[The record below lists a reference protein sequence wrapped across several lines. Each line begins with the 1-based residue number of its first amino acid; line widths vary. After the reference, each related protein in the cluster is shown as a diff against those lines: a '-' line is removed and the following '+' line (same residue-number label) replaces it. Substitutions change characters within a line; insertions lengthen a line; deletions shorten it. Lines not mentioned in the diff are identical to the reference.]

1 MGKDLPT
8 ALISAA
14 RSGDQ
19 QAKDRLVAAYLPLLY
34 NVVGRALDG
43 HADVDDVVQE
53 TVLRMLRGLPELR
66 DPERFRSWLVAIAMN
81 EIRQNWRER
90 QSGAMPAD
98 RLDDAYDLPD
108 PRADFVELT
117 ILELG
122 LTGQR
127 RQVAEATRWLDED
140 DRALLSLWWLETA
153 GHLSRAEVAAALELT
168 PQHTAVRVQ
177 RMKAQLEAAR
187 VVVGALA
194 ADPPCVLL
202 EDLVAGWDG
211 VPSALW
217 RKRLARHAREC
228 TVCSGH
234 GSGLVPAEGLLVGL
248 ALVPVAAAAGAGAA
262 PELLAAAG
270 LAPLGQFPT
279 GGVPTLDQHAT
290 AGATAPELVATTAHL
305 RVPDAD
311 AHADALGAGRAERR
325 RVQARRRRRNSAIAA
340 VVAVAA
346 LGTGGAAVHLYTD
359 GEDRDATTVTAD
371 APAPRT
377 EVPTSAAASPSASA
391 SPSPSASPSASTS
404 PSPSRTPK
412 AKPTKSTPPPPAPSS
427 APRAPKPT
435 QPAPAPAAPAGTAA
449 QVTELV
455 NAERAKAG
463 CGPVSVNELLNTA
476 AQRHSADM
484 AARDY
489 FSHTSPDGTDPGDRI
504 TAAGYRWSTYGENIA
519 KGQRTPADVMKAWM
533 NSPGHRANILNC
545 SFKEIG
551 VGKQESGD
559 GPVWTQKFGAR

>member
-1 MGKDLPT
+1 MGKDHGT
-8 ALISAA
+8 ALIAAA
-14 RSGDQ
+14 RNGDQ
-19 QAKDRLVAAYLPLLY
+19 AAKDRLVAAYLPLLY
-34 NVVGRALDG
+34 NVVGRALNG

-53 TVLRMLRGLPELR
+53 TVLRMLRSLPELR

-81 EIRQNWRER
+81 EIRRHWREG
-90 QSGAMPAD
+90 QSGAVSAG
-98 RLDDAYDLPD
+98 RLDDAYDLAD

-117 ILELG
+117 ILRLG

-153 GHLSRAEVAAALELT
+153 GQLSRAEVAAALELSA
-168 PQHTAVRVQ
+168 QHTAVRVQ

-202 EDLVAGWDG
+202 EDILAGWDG
-211 VPSALW
+211 IPSALW

-248 ALVPVAAAAGAGAA
+248 ALVPVAGAAGGAVA
-262 PELLAAAG
+262 PELL
-270 LAPLGQFPT
+270 
-279 GGVPTLDQHAT
+279 
-290 AGATAPELVATTAHL
+290 TTAAHL
-305 RVPDAD
+305 TVGSA
-311 AHADALGAGRAERR
+311 AGAGRAERR
-325 RVQARRRRRNSAIAA
+325 RGQVRRRRRNSAIAA

-359 GEDRDATTVTAD
+359 GEERDATTLSAG
-371 APAPRT
+371 
-377 EVPTSAAASPSASA
+377 VPTDGATLPTTAVPSPTPTTASPSASASASASSASPSASA
-391 SPSPSASPSASTS
+391 SPSKSPSSKPKPK
-404 PSPSRTPK
+404 PS
-412 AKPTKSTPPPPAPSS
+412 PTKSTRPPAPSTAAPAPEPPPPPAP
-427 APRAPKPT
+427 
-435 QPAPAPAAPAGTAA
+435 APAPPASEGG
-449 QVTELV
+449 QVLQIV
-455 NAERAKAG
+455 NTERAKEG
-463 CGPVSVNELLNTA
+463 CGPVTTNDLLATA

-484 AARDY
+484 ASRDY

-519 KGQRTPADVMKAWM
+519 KGQRTPADVMRSWM
-533 NSPGHRANILNC
+533 DSPGHRANILNC
-545 SFKEIG
+545 SFKEMGIG
-551 VGKQESGD
+551 KVDSGG

>member
-1 MGKDLPT
+1 MGKDHGT
-8 ALISAA
+8 ALIAAA
-14 RSGDQ
+14 RNGDQ
-19 QAKDRLVAAYLPLLY
+19 EAKDRLVAAYLPLLY
-34 NVVGRALDG
+34 NVVGRALNG

-53 TVLRMLRGLPELR
+53 TVLRMLRSLPELR

-81 EIRQNWRER
+81 EIRRHWREG
-90 QSGAMPAD
+90 QSGTVSAG
-98 RLDDAYDLPD
+98 RLDDAYDLAD

-117 ILELG
+117 ILRLG

-153 GHLSRAEVAAALELT
+153 GQLSRAEVAAALELSA
-168 PQHTAVRVQ
+168 QHTAVRVQ

-202 EDLVAGWDG
+202 EDILAGWDG

-248 ALVPVAAAAGAGAA
+248 ALVPVAGAAGAAVA
-262 PELLAAAG
+262 PELL
-270 LAPLGQFPT
+270 
-279 GGVPTLDQHAT
+279 
-290 AGATAPELVATTAHL
+290 TTAAHL
-305 RVPDAD
+305 TVDSAD
-311 AHADALGAGRAERR
+311 GAGRAERR
-325 RVQARRRRRNSAIAA
+325 RGQVRRRRRNSAIAA

-359 GEDRDATTVTAD
+359 GEERDATTLSAGVPTDD
-371 APAPRT
+371 AT
-377 EVPTSAAASPSASA
+377 LPTSAAPSPTRTAPSPSASASSASPSASA
-391 SPSPSASPSASTS
+391 SPSK
-404 PSPSRTPK
+404 SPSRKPK
-412 AKPTKSTPPPPAPSS
+412 PKPSPTKSTRPPAPSTAAPAPKPPPPPAP
-427 APRAPKPT
+427 
-435 QPAPAPAAPAGTAA
+435 APAPPASEGG
-449 QVTELV
+449 QVLQIV
-455 NAERAKAG
+455 NTERAKEG
-463 CGPVSVNELLNTA
+463 CGPVTSNDLLATA

-484 AARDY
+484 ASRDY

-519 KGQRTPADVMKAWM
+519 KGQRTPADVMRAWM
-533 NSPGHRANILNC
+533 DSPGHRANILNC
-545 SFKEIG
+545 SFKEMGIG
-551 VGKQESGD
+551 KVDSGG

>member
-1 MGKDLPT
+1 MGKDHGT
-8 ALISAA
+8 ALIAAA
-14 RSGDQ
+14 RNGDQ
-19 QAKDRLVAAYLPLLY
+19 EAKDRLVAAYLPLLY
-34 NVVGRALDG
+34 NVVGRALNG

-53 TVLRMLRGLPELR
+53 TVLRMLRSLPELR

-81 EIRQNWRER
+81 EIRRHWREG
-90 QSGAMPAD
+90 QSGTIPAG
-98 RLDDAYDLPD
+98 RLDDAYDLAD

-117 ILELG
+117 ILRLG

-153 GHLSRAEVAAALELT
+153 GQLSRAEVAAALELSA
-168 PQHTAVRVQ
+168 QHTAVRVQ

-187 VVVGALA
+187 IVVGALA

-202 EDLVAGWDG
+202 EDILAGWDG

-234 GSGLVPAEGLLVGL
+234 GAGLVPAEGLLVGL
-248 ALVPVAAAAGAGAA
+248 ALVPVAGAAGAAVA
-262 PELLAAAG
+262 PELL
-270 LAPLGQFPT
+270 
-279 GGVPTLDQHAT
+279 
-290 AGATAPELVATTAHL
+290 TTAAHL
-305 RVPDAD
+305 TVDSA
-311 AHADALGAGRAERR
+311 AGAGRAERR
-325 RVQARRRRRNSAIAA
+325 RGQVRRRRRNSAIAA

-359 GEDRDATTVTAD
+359 GEERDATTLSAGVPSDGATLPTTA
-371 APAPRT
+371 APSPTRTAPS
-377 EVPTSAAASPSASA
+377 PSASASSASPSASA
-391 SPSPSASPSASTS
+391 SPSK
-404 PSPSRTPK
+404 SPSRKPK
-412 AKPTKSTPPPPAPSS
+412 PKPSPTKSTRPPAPSTAAPAPKPPPPPAP
-427 APRAPKPT
+427 
-435 QPAPAPAAPAGTAA
+435 APAPPASEGG
-449 QVTELV
+449 QVLQIV
-455 NAERAKAG
+455 NTERAKEG
-463 CGPVSVNELLNTA
+463 CGPVTSNDLLATA

-484 AARDY
+484 ASRDY

-519 KGQRTPADVMKAWM
+519 KGQRTPADVMQAWM
-533 NSPGHRANILNC
+533 DSPGHRANILNC
-545 SFKEIG
+545 SFKEMGIG
-551 VGKQESGD
+551 KVDSGG

>member
-1 MGKDLPT
+1 MGKDHPT
-8 ALISAA
+8 ALITAA
-14 RSGDQ
+14 QGGDQ
-19 QAKDRLVAAYLPLLY
+19 QAKDQLVSAYLPLLY

-81 EIRQNWRER
+81 EIRTHWRDR
-90 QSGAMPAD
+90 QSGAIPAD
-98 RLDDAYDLPD
+98 RLDTAYDLPD
-108 PRADFVELT
+108 PRADFVEVT

-153 GHLSRAEVAAALELT
+153 GHLSRAEVAAALELS

-202 EDLVAGWDG
+202 EDIAAGWDG

-228 TVCSGH
+228 TVCSGYR
-234 GSGLVPAEGLLVGL
+234 SGLVPAEGLLVGL
-248 ALVPVAAAAGAGAA
+248 ALVPVAAAGAGAA
-262 PELLAAAG
+262 PELL
-270 LAPLGQFPT
+270 
-279 GGVPTLDQHAT
+279 
-290 AGATAPELVATTAHL
+290 TTAAHL
-305 RVPDAD
+305 QAPGPDPHGA
-311 AHADALGAGRAERR
+311 GAGRAERR

-346 LGTGGAAVHLYTD
+346 LGTGGTAVHLYTD
-359 GEDRDATTVTAD
+359 GDGQDATTVTAD
-371 APAPRT
+371 APAPRSQAPKSAS
-377 EVPTSAAASPSASA
+377 PTSSPSLSPTPTS
-391 SPSPSASPSASTS
+391 SPSPSASPS

-412 AKPTKSTPPPPAPSS
+412 AKPKTSTPAPPAPTT
-427 APRAPKPT
+427 APAPDPDP
-435 QPAPAPAAPAGTAA
+435 PAPAPPAPAGTAG
-449 QVTELV
+449 QVTDLV
-455 NAERAKAG
+455 NAERAKEG
-463 CGPVSVNELLNTA
+463 CGPVTVNDQLNTA

-484 AARDY
+484 EANDY
-489 FSHTSPDGTDPGDRI
+489 FSHTSQDGRDPGDRI

-519 KGQRTPADVMKAWM
+519 KGQQTPADVMRSWM
-533 NSPGHRANILNC
+533 DSPGHRANILNC

-551 VGKQESGD
+551 VGKQNSGG
-559 GPVWTQKFGAR
+559 GPVWTQVFGAR

>member
-1 MGKDLPT
+1 MGKDHPT
-8 ALISAA
+8 ALITAA
-14 RSGDQ
+14 QGGDQ
-19 QAKDRLVAAYLPLLY
+19 QAKDQLVSAYLPLLY

-81 EIRQNWRER
+81 EIRTHWRDR
-90 QSGAMPAD
+90 QSGAIPAD
-98 RLDDAYDLPD
+98 RLDTAYDLPD
-108 PRADFVELT
+108 PRADFVEVT

-153 GHLSRAEVAAALELT
+153 GHLSRAEVAAALELS

-194 ADPPCVLL
+194 AEPPCVLL
-202 EDLVAGWDG
+202 EDIAAGWDG

-228 TVCSGH
+228 TVCSGYR
-234 GSGLVPAEGLLVGL
+234 SGLVPAEGLLVGL
-248 ALVPVAAAAGAGAA
+248 ALVPVAAAGTGAA
-262 PELLAAAG
+262 PELL
-270 LAPLGQFPT
+270 
-279 GGVPTLDQHAT
+279 
-290 AGATAPELVATTAHL
+290 TTAAHL
-305 RVPDAD
+305 QAPGPDPHGA
-311 AHADALGAGRAERR
+311 GAGRAERR

-346 LGTGGAAVHLYTD
+346 LGTGGTAVHLYTD
-359 GEDRDATTVTAD
+359 GDGQDATTVTAD
-371 APAPRT
+371 APAPRSQA
-377 EVPTSAAASPSASA
+377 PTSASPTSSPSLSPTPTS
-391 SPSPSASPSASTS
+391 SPSPSASPS

-412 AKPTKSTPPPPAPSS
+412 AKPKTSTPAPPAPTT
-427 APRAPKPT
+427 APAPDPDP
-435 QPAPAPAAPAGTAA
+435 PAPAPQAPAGTAG
-449 QVTELV
+449 QVTDLV
-455 NAERAKAG
+455 NAERAKEG
-463 CGPVSVNELLNTA
+463 CGPVTVNDQLNTA

-484 AARDY
+484 EANDY
-489 FSHTSPDGTDPGDRI
+489 FSHTSQDGRDPGDRI

-519 KGQRTPADVMKAWM
+519 KGQQTPADVMRSWM
-533 NSPGHRANILNC
+533 DSPGHRANILNC

-551 VGKQESGD
+551 VGKQNSGG
-559 GPVWTQKFGAR
+559 GPVWTQVFGAR

>member
-1 MGKDLPT
+1 MGKDHGT
-8 ALISAA
+8 ALIAAA
-14 RSGDQ
+14 RNGDQ
-19 QAKDRLVAAYLPLLY
+19 EAKDRLVESYLPLLY
-34 NVVGRALDG
+34 NVVGRALNG

-53 TVLRMLRGLPELR
+53 TVLRMLRSLPELR

-81 EIRQNWRER
+81 EIRRHWRES
-90 QSGAMPAD
+90 QSGAISAD
-98 RLDDAYDLPD
+98 RLDDTFDLAD

-117 ILELG
+117 ILRLG

-153 GHLSRAEVAAALELT
+153 GQLSRAEVAAALELSQ
-168 PQHTAVRVQ
+168 QHTAVRVQ

-202 EDLVAGWDG
+202 EDILGGWDG

-248 ALVPVAAAAGAGAA
+248 ALVPVAAAAGGAVA
-262 PELLAAAG
+262 PELL
-270 LAPLGQFPT
+270 
-279 GGVPTLDQHAT
+279 
-290 AGATAPELVATTAHL
+290 TTAAHL
-305 RVPDAD
+305 TPAS
-311 AHADALGAGRAERR
+311 AAGAGRAERR
-325 RVQARRRRRNSAIAA
+325 RGQVRRRRRNSAIAA

-346 LGTGGAAVHLYTD
+346 LGSGGAAVHLYSND
-359 GEDRDATTVTAD
+359 EDRDATTLSAGVPSESATLPTAS
-371 APAPRT
+371 
-377 EVPTSAAASPSASA
+377 VPSPTATTASPSASAASASPSASA
-391 SPSPSASPSASTS
+391 SPTK
-404 PSPSRTPK
+404 SPSRKPK
-412 AKPTKSTPPPPAPSS
+412 PSPTRSTRPPAPSS
-427 APRAPKPT
+427 AAPAPKPPP
-435 QPAPAPAAPAGTAA
+435 PAPAPPASVGG
-449 QVTELV
+449 QVLQIV
-455 NAERAKAG
+455 NAERAKEG
-463 CGPVSVNELLNTA
+463 CGPVTSNDLLATA

-484 AARDY
+484 ASRDY

-519 KGQRTPADVMKAWM
+519 KGQRTPADVMKSWM
-533 NSPGHRANILNC
+533 DSPGHRANILNC
-545 SFKEIG
+545 SFKEMGI
-551 VGKQESGD
+551 GKQDSGG

>member
-1 MGKDLPT
+1 MGKDHPT
-8 ALISAA
+8 VLIAA
-14 RSGDQ
+14 AQGGDQ
-19 QAKDRLVAAYLPLLY
+19 QAKDQLVSAYLPLLY

-53 TVLRMLRGLPELR
+53 TVLRMLRGLTELR

-81 EIRQNWRER
+81 EVRTHWREKR
-90 QSGAMPAD
+90 AGAIPAD
-98 RLDDAYDLPD
+98 RLDAAYDLPD
-108 PRADFVELT
+108 PRADFVEVT

-194 ADPPCVLL
+194 AEPPCVLL
-202 EDLVAGWDG
+202 EDIAAGWDG

-262 PELLAAAG
+262 PELLA
-270 LAPLGQFPT
+270 
-279 GGVPTLDQHAT
+279 T
-290 AGATAPELVATTAHL
+290 AAHL
-305 RVPDAD
+305 QAPVPGAD
-311 AHADALGAGRAERR
+311 SAGAGRAERR
-325 RVQARRRRRNSAIAA
+325 RVQARRRRRNSAVAA

-377 EVPTSAAASPSASA
+377 EAPTSAAPTSSP
-391 SPSPSASPSASTS
+391 SPSASTS
-404 PSPSRTPK
+404 PSASKSPSPSKKPK
-412 AKPTKSTPPPPAPSS
+412 PKPKPKKSTTPPPAPSS
-427 APRAPKPT
+427 AAPAPKPDP
-435 QPAPAPAAPAGTAA
+435 PAPAPPAPSGMAEQVA
-449 QVTELV
+449 QLV
-455 NAERAKAG
+455 NTERSKEG
-463 CGPVSVNELLNTA
+463 CGPVSVNGLLNTA

-484 AARDY
+484 AAQDY
-489 FSHTSPDGTDPGDRI
+489 FSHTSQDGRDPGDRI

-519 KGQRTPADVMKAWM
+519 KGQRTPADVMQSWM
-533 NSPGHRANILNC
+533 DSPGHRANILNC

-551 VGKQESGD
+551 MGKVDSGG
-559 GPVWTQKFGAR
+559 GPVWTQVFGAR

>member
-1 MGKDLPT
+1 MGKDHGT
-8 ALISAA
+8 ALIAAA
-14 RSGDQ
+14 RKGDQ
-19 QAKDRLVAAYLPLLY
+19 EAKDQLVASYLPLLY
-34 NVVGRALDG
+34 NVVGRALNG

-53 TVLRMLRGLPELR
+53 AVLRMLRSLPELR
-66 DPERFRSWLVAIAMN
+66 DPGRFRSWLVAIAMN
-81 EIRQNWRER
+81 EIRRHWREGR
-90 QSGAMPAD
+90 AGSVSAD
-98 RLDDAYDLPD
+98 RLDDTFDLAD

-117 ILELG
+117 ILRLG

-127 RQVAEATRWLDED
+127 RQVAEATRWLEED

-153 GHLSRAEVAAALELT
+153 GQLSRAEVAAALELT

-202 EDLVAGWDG
+202 EDMLTGWDG

-248 ALVPVAAAAGAGAA
+248 ALVPVAGAVGGAVA
-262 PELLAAAG
+262 PELL
-270 LAPLGQFPT
+270 PT
-279 GGVPTLDQHAT
+279 A
-290 AGATAPELVATTAHL
+290 AHL
-305 RVPDAD
+305 GVAPAV
-311 AHADALGAGRAERR
+311 GAGRAERR
-325 RVQARRRRRNSAIAA
+325 RGQARRRRRNSAFAA

-359 GEDRDATTVTAD
+359 DEDRDATTLSAGVPSSSATLPPETAASTPASTT
-371 APAPRT
+371 APP
-377 EVPTSAAASPSASA
+377 SPSASSA
-391 SPSPSASPSASTS
+391 SPSPSADASAP
-404 PSPSRTPK
+404 PSPARKPEPEPS
-412 AKPTKSTPPPPAPSS
+412 PTKSARPPVPSSAAPGPQSPPPVPAPPAPV
-427 APRAPKPT
+427 
-435 QPAPAPAAPAGTAA
+435 GG
-449 QVTELV
+449 ELLQIV
-455 NAERAKAG
+455 NEERAKEG
-463 CGPVSVNELLNTA
+463 CGPVTSNDLLDTA

-484 AARDY
+484 TSRDY

-519 KGQRTPADVMKAWM
+519 KGQRTPAEVMQAWM

-545 SFKEIG
+545 AFKEMGI
-551 VGKQESGD
+551 GKQDSGG
-559 GPVWTQKFGAR
+559 GPVWTQKFGTR

>member
-1 MGKDLPT
+1 MGKDHPSV
-8 ALISAA
+8 LIASAQG
-14 RSGDQ
+14 GDQ
-19 QAKDRLVAAYLPLLY
+19 QAKDQLVSAYLPLLY

-81 EIRQNWRER
+81 EIRTHWRER
-90 QSGAMPAD
+90 QSGAIPAD
-98 RLDDAYDLPD
+98 RLDTAYDLPD
-108 PRADFVELT
+108 PRADFVEVT

-153 GHLSRAEVAAALELT
+153 GHLSRAEVAAALELSS
-168 PQHTAVRVQ
+168 QHTAVRVQ

-194 ADPPCVLL
+194 AEPPCVLL
-202 EDLVAGWDG
+202 EDITAGWDG

-248 ALVPVAAAAGAGAA
+248 ALVPVAAAGMGAGAS
-262 PELLAAAG
+262 PDLLA
-270 LAPLGQFPT
+270 
-279 GGVPTLDQHAT
+279 T
-290 AGATAPELVATTAHL
+290 AAHL
-305 RVPDAD
+305 QAPGPGAD
-311 AHADALGAGRAERR
+311 SAVAGRAERR
-325 RVQARRRRRNSAIAA
+325 RVQARRRRRNSAVAA

-359 GEDRDATTVTAD
+359 GDERDATTVTAE
-371 APAPRT
+371 APAPRAKAPAPAS
-377 EVPTSAAASPSASA
+377 PTSSPSPSSSASA
-391 SPSPSASPSASTS
+391 SPSVS
-404 PSPSRTPK
+404 PSPSPSHTPK
-412 AKPTKSTPPPPAPSS
+412 AKPKKSTPPPAPTSAAPVPKPAP
-427 APRAPKPT
+427 
-435 QPAPAPAAPAGTAA
+435 PAPAPPASAGTAG

-455 NAERAKAG
+455 NAERAKEG
-463 CGPVSVNELLNTA
+463 CGPVTVNDRLNTA

-484 AARDY
+484 EAKNY
-489 FSHTSPDGTDPGDRI
+489 FSHTSQDGRDPGDRI

-519 KGQRTPADVMKAWM
+519 KGQRTPADVMRSWM
-533 NSPGHRANILNC
+533 DSPGHRANILNC

-551 VGKQESGD
+551 VGKQDSGG
-559 GPVWTQKFGAR
+559 GPVWTQVFGAR

>member
-1 MGKDLPT
+1 MGKDHPT
-8 ALISAA
+8 ALITAA
-14 RSGDQ
+14 QGGDQ
-19 QAKDRLVAAYLPLLY
+19 QAKDQLVSAYLPLLY

-81 EIRQNWRER
+81 EIRTHWRDR
-90 QSGAMPAD
+90 QAGAIPAD
-98 RLDDAYDLPD
+98 RLDTAYDLPD
-108 PRADFVELT
+108 PRADFVEVT

-153 GHLSRAEVAAALELT
+153 GHLSRAEVAAALELS

-194 ADPPCVLL
+194 AEPPCVLL
-202 EDLVAGWDG
+202 EDIAAGWDG

-228 TVCSGH
+228 TVCSGYR
-234 GSGLVPAEGLLVGL
+234 SGLVPAEGLLVGL
-248 ALVPVAAAAGAGAA
+248 ALVPVAAAGAGAA
-262 PELLAAAG
+262 PELL
-270 LAPLGQFPT
+270 
-279 GGVPTLDQHAT
+279 
-290 AGATAPELVATTAHL
+290 TTAAHL
-305 RVPDAD
+305 QAPGPDPHGA
-311 AHADALGAGRAERR
+311 GAGRAERR

-346 LGTGGAAVHLYTD
+346 LGTGGTAVHLYTD
-359 GEDRDATTVTAD
+359 GDGQDATTVTAD
-371 APAPRT
+371 APAPRSQA
-377 EVPTSAAASPSASA
+377 PTSASPTSSPSLSPTPTS
-391 SPSPSASPSASTS
+391 SPSPSASPS

-412 AKPTKSTPPPPAPSS
+412 AKPKTSTPAPPAPTT
-427 APRAPKPT
+427 APAPDPDP
-435 QPAPAPAAPAGTAA
+435 PAPAPQAPAGTAG
-449 QVTELV
+449 QVTDLV
-455 NAERAKAG
+455 NAERAKEG
-463 CGPVSVNELLNTA
+463 CGPVTVNDQLNTA

-484 AARDY
+484 EANDY
-489 FSHTSPDGTDPGDRI
+489 FSHTSQDGRDPGDRI

-519 KGQRTPADVMKAWM
+519 KGQQTPADVMRSWM
-533 NSPGHRANILNC
+533 DSPGHRANILNC

-551 VGKQESGD
+551 VGKQNSGG
-559 GPVWTQKFGAR
+559 GPVWTQVFGAR

>member
-1 MGKDLPT
+1 MGKDHGT
-8 ALISAA
+8 ALIAAA
-14 RSGDQ
+14 RNGDQ
-19 QAKDRLVAAYLPLLY
+19 EAKDRLVAAYLPLLY
-34 NVVGRALDG
+34 NVVGRALNG

-53 TVLRMLRGLPELR
+53 TVLRMLRSLPELR

-81 EIRQNWRER
+81 EIRRHWREG
-90 QSGAMPAD
+90 QSGTVSAG
-98 RLDDAYDLPD
+98 RLDDAYDLAD

-117 ILELG
+117 ILRLG

-153 GHLSRAEVAAALELT
+153 GQLSRAEVAAALELSA
-168 PQHTAVRVQ
+168 QHTAVRVQ

-202 EDLVAGWDG
+202 EDILAGWDG

-248 ALVPVAAAAGAGAA
+248 ALVPVAGAAGGAVA
-262 PELLAAAG
+262 PELL
-270 LAPLGQFPT
+270 
-279 GGVPTLDQHAT
+279 
-290 AGATAPELVATTAHL
+290 TTAAHL
-305 RVPDAD
+305 TVDSA
-311 AHADALGAGRAERR
+311 AGAGRAERR
-325 RVQARRRRRNSAIAA
+325 RGQVRRRRRNSAIAA

-359 GEDRDATTVTAD
+359 GEERDATTLSAG
-371 APAPRT
+371 
-377 EVPTSAAASPSASA
+377 VPTDGATLPTTAAPSPTRTAPSPSASASSASPSASA
-391 SPSPSASPSASTS
+391 SPSK
-404 PSPSRTPK
+404 SPSRKPK
-412 AKPTKSTPPPPAPSS
+412 PKPSPTKSTRPPAPSTAAPSPKPPPPPAP
-427 APRAPKPT
+427 
-435 QPAPAPAAPAGTAA
+435 APAPPASEGG
-449 QVTELV
+449 QVLQIV
-455 NAERAKAG
+455 NTERAKEG
-463 CGPVSVNELLNTA
+463 CGPVTSNDLLATA

-484 AARDY
+484 ASRDY

-519 KGQRTPADVMKAWM
+519 KGQRTPADVMRSWM
-533 NSPGHRANILNC
+533 DSPGHRANILNC
-545 SFKEIG
+545 SFKEMGIG
-551 VGKQESGD
+551 KVDSGG

>member
-1 MGKDLPT
+1 MGKDHGT
-8 ALISAA
+8 ALIAAA
-14 RSGDQ
+14 RNGDQ
-19 QAKDRLVAAYLPLLY
+19 EAKDRLVAAYLPLLY
-34 NVVGRALDG
+34 NVVGRALNG

-53 TVLRMLRGLPELR
+53 TVLRMLRSLPELR

-81 EIRQNWRER
+81 EIRRHWREG
-90 QSGAMPAD
+90 QSGTVSAG
-98 RLDDAYDLPD
+98 RLDDAYDLAD

-117 ILELG
+117 ILRLG

-153 GHLSRAEVAAALELT
+153 GQLSRAEVAAALELSA
-168 PQHTAVRVQ
+168 QHTAVRVQ

-202 EDLVAGWDG
+202 EDILAGWDG

-248 ALVPVAAAAGAGAA
+248 ALVPVAGAAGAAVA
-262 PELLAAAG
+262 PELL
-270 LAPLGQFPT
+270 
-279 GGVPTLDQHAT
+279 
-290 AGATAPELVATTAHL
+290 TTAAHL
-305 RVPDAD
+305 TVDSA
-311 AHADALGAGRAERR
+311 AGAGRAERR
-325 RVQARRRRRNSAIAA
+325 RGQVRRRRRNSAIAA

-359 GEDRDATTVTAD
+359 GEERDATTLSAGVPTDD
-371 APAPRT
+371 AT
-377 EVPTSAAASPSASA
+377 LPTSAAPSPTRTAPSSSASASSASPSASA
-391 SPSPSASPSASTS
+391 SPSK
-404 PSPSRTPK
+404 SPSRKPK
-412 AKPTKSTPPPPAPSS
+412 PKPSPTKSTRPPAPSTAAPAPKPPPPPAP
-427 APRAPKPT
+427 
-435 QPAPAPAAPAGTAA
+435 APAPPASEGG
-449 QVTELV
+449 QVLQIV
-455 NAERAKAG
+455 NTERAKEG
-463 CGPVSVNELLNTA
+463 CGPVTSNDLLATA

-484 AARDY
+484 ASRDY

-519 KGQRTPADVMKAWM
+519 KGQRTPADVMRAWM
-533 NSPGHRANILNC
+533 DSPGHRANILNC
-545 SFKEIG
+545 SFKEMGIG
-551 VGKQESGD
+551 KVDSGG

>member
-1 MGKDLPT
+1 MGKDHGT
-8 ALISAA
+8 ALIEAA

-19 QAKDRLVAAYLPLLY
+19 GAKDRLVASYLPLLY
-34 NVVGRALDG
+34 NVVGRALNG

-53 TVLRMLRGLPELR
+53 TVLRMLRSLPELR

-81 EIRQNWRER
+81 EIRRHWREG
-90 QSGAMPAD
+90 QAGTVSAD

-108 PRADFVELT
+108 PRADFVEVT
-117 ILELG
+117 ILRLG

-153 GHLSRAEVAAALELT
+153 GQLSRAEVAAAMELS

-202 EDLVAGWDG
+202 EDMTAGWDG

-248 ALVPVAAAAGAGAA
+248 ALVPVAGAAAGMVAPDLLPTAAHLTVA
-262 PELLAAAG
+262 PES
-270 LAPLGQFPT
+270 
-279 GGVPTLDQHAT
+279 
-290 AGATAPELVATTAHL
+290 
-305 RVPDAD
+305 
-311 AHADALGAGRAERR
+311 GAGRAERR
-325 RVQARRRRRNSAIAA
+325 RGQVRRRRRNSAIAA

-359 GEDRDATTVTAD
+359 GEEREATTLSAGAPTESATAPPTTA
-371 APAPRT
+371 APSPTPTPTAPS
-377 EVPTSAAASPSASA
+377 PSASASSASPSASA
-391 SPSPSASPSASTS
+391 SPSPT
-404 PSPSRTPK
+404 PSRTPK
-412 AKPTKSTPPPPAPSS
+412 ASPTKSTRPPAPSS
-427 APRAPKPT
+427 AAPAPKPPPP
-435 QPAPAPAAPAGTAA
+435 PAPAPAPPASVGG
-449 QVTELV
+449 QVLQIV
-455 NAERAKAG
+455 NAERAKEG
-463 CGPVSVNELLNTA
+463 CGPVASNDLLATA

-484 AARDY
+484 ASRDY
-489 FSHTSPDGTDPGDRI
+489 FSHTSLDGTSPGDRI

-519 KGQRTPADVMKAWM
+519 KGQRTAADVMQAWM
-533 NSPGHRANILNC
+533 DSPGHRANILNC
-545 SFKEIG
+545 SFKEMGIG
-551 VGKQESGD
+551 KVDSGG